1 MVNLLHSQTR
11 AEVFISPEGRRFSDL
26 RSAKAWIASSIETAY
41 NSQEVILSPR
51 NFRRRKAEERSQ
63 TESKYSPEN
72 VQRRKARWRG
82 RKNNRNLLEA
92 ALKKK
97 FKTRV
102 VKSREAKQTKLS
114 RTQDRIKK
122 ATVTRIKATFGFN
135 RRL

>member
-1 MVNLLHSQTR
+1 MYTRSSVQDSSPSLPSDWRRIMVNLLHSQTK

-82 RKNNRNLLEA
+82 RKNNRKLHLVSTGDFDK
-92 ALKKK
+92 LIPHS
-97 FKTRV
+97 FV
-102 VKSREAKQTKLS
+102 VCTKI
-114 RTQDRIKK
+114 Q
-122 ATVTRIKATFGFN
+122 
-135 RRL
+135 